1 MSDRVLLLEN
11 FDKLPGASLVKEP
24 VVAALYGGVGR
35 TTIWR
40 SVKNGTIPQPI
51 KIGTA
56 KFWRVSH
63 LRAALATLS

>member
-1 MSDRVLLLEN
+1 MSDAVVLLES

-24 VVAALYGGVGR
+24 VVSALYGGVGR

-51 KIGTA
+51 KIGAA
-56 KFWRVSH
+56 KFWRVSD
-63 LRAALATLS
+63 LRAALSSLS